1 MQIVMKFFEMAIKI
15 GKKRRQISKHLY
27 NKHLFTIFDSVI
39 ITKPTMNIELKDK
52 EWELI
57 QTIRNFRKMYPQSVE
72 FEIYINHLVT
82 ELMYEE
88 QEE

>member
-1 MQIVMKFFEMAIKI
+1 ME
-15 GKKRRQISKHLY
+15 R
-27 NKHLFTIFDSVI
+27 
-39 ITKPTMNIELKDK
+39 ELSDK

-82 ELMYEE
+82 ELMYGEE
-88 QEE
+88 EEK

>member
-1 MQIVMKFFEMAIKI
+1 ME
-15 GKKRRQISKHLY
+15 R
-27 NKHLFTIFDSVI
+27 
-39 ITKPTMNIELKDK
+39 ELSDK

-82 ELMYEE
+82 ELMYDE
-88 QEE
+88 QEEEN

>member
-1 MQIVMKFFEMAIKI
+1 MK
-15 GKKRRQISKHLY
+15 
-27 NKHLFTIFDSVI
+27 T
-39 ITKPTMNIELKDK
+39 ELTDK

-57 QTIRNFRKMYPQSVE
+57 QTIRNFRKMYPQAVE

>member
-1 MQIVMKFFEMAIKI
+1 
-15 GKKRRQISKHLY
+15 
-27 NKHLFTIFDSVI
+27 
-39 ITKPTMNIELKDK
+39 
-52 EWELI
+52 
-57 QTIRNFRKMYPQSVE
+57 MYPQSVE